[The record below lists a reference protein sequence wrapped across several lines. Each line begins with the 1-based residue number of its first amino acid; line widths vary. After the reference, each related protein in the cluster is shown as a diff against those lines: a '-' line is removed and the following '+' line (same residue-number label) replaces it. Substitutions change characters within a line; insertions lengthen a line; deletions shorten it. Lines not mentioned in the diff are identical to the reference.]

1 MKAVAT
7 IVTDRKRYNLMSQ
20 PKQAQCAGCRGW
32 KGITASGTNLCTA
45 LGELCIDYPFHG
57 WVEDETYVAP
67 AEPEQVA
74 PVAEQDLETFDW

>member
-1 MKAVAT
+1 MKVVAT
-7 IVTDRKRYNLMSQ
+7 IVTDRKRYNLVPQ

-57 WVEDETYVAP
+57 
-67 AEPEQVA
+67 
-74 PVAEQDLETFDW
+74 